1 VTPADE
7 TGSVGMTPLEAWG
20 RELDALE
27 AEILV
32 GRQLAEGR
40 PAVLV
45 SWSAPGDLGPLPV
58 ELLERAGELRA
69 QQEALLAQL
78 PEVIARTRRQLSLT
92 KKVSDATTPARRPVY
107 IDQTA

>member
-7 TGSVGMTPLEAWG
+7 VGSVDVTPLEAWG

-32 GRQLAEGR
+32 GRQLVEGR
-40 PAVLV
+40 AAVLV
-45 SWSAPGDLGPLPV
+45 PWSTPGDLGPLPA
-58 ELLERAGELRA
+58 ELLDRASELRA

-92 KKVSDATTPARRPVY
+92 KKVSDATTSARRPVY